1 MPEIT
6 RPGTLYYYDG
16 LPAWTIRVPQPS
28 RFRRVPYTLE
38 FRAFKLAQGA
48 LLACIYRLYD
58 IPDQPFYV
66 HRVFDLSD
74 DEVARYLKE
83 SEKSG
88 LWVVE
93 FVGGG
98 EDKDCFRIASLK
110 SCGFYEGCQSCLEYN
125 ENLGPNLNGPEA
137 LKGFLEVFEPAAQSS
152 GWEAGWEAVAK
163 SSELKT

>member
-16 LPAWTIRVPQPS
+16 LPAWTVRVPQPS
-28 RFRRVPYTLE
+28 RFRHAPYTLE

-48 LLACIYRLYD
+48 LLAGIYRLYD

-74 DEVARYLKE
+74 EEVTRYLQE

-88 LWVVE
+88 FWVVE

-110 SCGFYEGCQSCLEYN
+110 SCGFYEGFQDCLEHN
-125 ENLGPNLNGPEA
+125 KDLGQDLSGPAA
-137 LKGFLEVFEPAAQSS
+137 LQRFLDIFEPASQSS
-152 GWEAGWEAVAK
+152 GWEAGWDAVEK
-163 SSELKT
+163 SLVLKA